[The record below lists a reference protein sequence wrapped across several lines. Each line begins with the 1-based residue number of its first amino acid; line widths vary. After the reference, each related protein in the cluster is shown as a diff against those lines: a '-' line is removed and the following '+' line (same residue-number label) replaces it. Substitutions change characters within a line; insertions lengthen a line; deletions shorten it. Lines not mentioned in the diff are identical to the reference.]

1 MFPISTERL
10 NIRPFRREDFENYQS
25 YHQKIEVY
33 KYLYCAVPDETTM
46 LHRFE
51 GSLAPA
57 LLEEGDL
64 LRLALERQNE
74 PGVIGQ
80 LSLRLTSKPA
90 RQAELGFILNPDFGG
105 VGYAS
110 EAVHRILDIGFTDFG
125 LHRVFA
131 RIDSENLPSIRLVE
145 RLIFRR
151 EAHFIES
158 DFFEGKWGDEYVY
171 SLLSHEWRLIQGS
184 R

>member
-1 MFPISTERL
+1 MQR
-10 NIRPFRREDFENYQS
+10 
-25 YHQKIEVY
+25 
-33 KYLYCAVPDETTM
+33 
-46 LHRFE
+46 RFE
-51 GSLAPA
+51 GSLSPA

-74 PGVIGQ
+74 PGIIGQ
-80 LSLRLTSKPA
+80 ISLRLTSKPA

-110 EAVHRILDIGFTDFG
+110 EAVHRMLDIGFTEVG

-131 RIDSENLPSIRLVE
+131 RIDSENLTSIRLVE
-145 RLIFRR
+145 KLSFRR
-151 EAHFIES
+151 EAHFVEN

-171 SLLSHEWRLIQGS
+171 SLLSREWHLIQECG
-184 R
+184 